1 MKLYQK
7 FRNSSLD
14 TSPLGIVSGSNVS
27 GSVYTP
33 AGSRIVA
40 WVNGTD
46 VHFCQVEGFGETVF
60 SVDPAAPPGDCI
72 HPVAHSLLDFIGLV
86 AICKDASLIYQAY
99 QWSRCRFQEQIAAIK
114 PGIKMQS
121 VLRALQNTYHP
132 TAISDPYGYILSIQQ
147 SFDYSTIPLHPDYFE
162 WCPIRPGM
170 LKWEVGFETAFAG
183 HCEPGHAG
191 QELALRRSF
200 RWNGER
206 WTVPAVY
213 LCENGIVIDYYL
225 EVPGAA
231 MEKFMNQWGSRIG
244 QPMSI
249 EDELRCKLEN
259 PLAVENQESLTVN
272 SYPTPIKSGFTL
284 TWNPKTDNGWNARRV
299 LDYYGLDREKGYLLR
314 RACFLRKSNLPP
326 VRDMSLALVAEPVSI
341 PGQRFI
347 APRPGE
353 SMTFEHPVTGYTHR
367 LTVTAQNR
375 ESLNPNFLSDHP
387 SCYTRMAF
395 SLDPPLNKEQFSVV
409 DCDPGDAY
417 PGGPDS
423 RAEISLQGKIPTVGH
438 FAVSSLRYTPAE
450 QIQWRMEFR
459 QKLRQDV
466 TVPLLP

>member
-72 HPVAHSLLDFIGLV
+72 HPVAHSLPDLIVLV
-86 AICKDASLIYQAY
+86 AIFNDASLIYQAY

-299 LDYYGLDREKGYLLR
+299 LDHYGLDREKGYLLR

-423 RAEISLQGKIPTVGH
+423 RAEISLQGKIPAVGH

-466 TVPLLP
+466 TIPLLP